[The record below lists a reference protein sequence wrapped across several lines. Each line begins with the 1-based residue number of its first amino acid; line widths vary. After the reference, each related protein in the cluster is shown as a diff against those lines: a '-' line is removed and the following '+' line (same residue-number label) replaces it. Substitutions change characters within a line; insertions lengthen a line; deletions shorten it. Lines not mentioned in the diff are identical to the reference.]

1 MAGNPNRPGRRHA
14 LLARVHIL
22 VKELRMDDDA
32 YREALYGAFGVR
44 SSKALSDGQL
54 AHFADMLARQ
64 LPDKHAQRRRAHPGA
79 PHNLVKP
86 APSAGSG
93 QAPGEPSRNAQL
105 RKIEALLAEAGY
117 PWSYADALAQRICKV
132 ERMAFVPAHALYK
145 IITALEL
152 DAKRHGRA
160 RG

>member
-1 MAGNPNRPGRRHA
+1 MAGHPTKPSRRHA

-22 VKELRMDDDA
+22 AGELRMDDDA

-44 SSKALSDGQL
+44 TSKALSDGQL

-64 LPDKHAQRRRAHPGA
+64 LPERHEQRRRVHPGA

-117 PWSYADALAQRICKV
+117 PWSYADALARRICQV
-132 ERMAFVPAHALYK
+132 ERTAFVPARELYK

-152 DAKRHGRA
+152 DAKRHGRST
-160 RG
+160 G

>member
-1 MAGNPNRPGRRHA
+1 MKPPNPDRRPA

-32 YREALYGAFGVR
+32 YRAALHDAFGVR
-44 SSKALSDGQL
+44 SCRELNEADL
-54 AHFADMLARQ
+54 AHFADCLARQ
-64 LPDKHAQRRRAHPGA
+64 LPERHAQRRRAHPGA

-93 QAPGEPSRNAQL
+93 QAPGESSRNAQL
-105 RKIEALLAEAGY
+105 RKVEALLAEAGY

-132 ERMAFVPAHALYK
+132 ERMAFVPERALYK

>member
-1 MAGNPNRPGRRHA
+1 
-14 LLARVHIL
+14 VHIL
-22 VKELRMDDDA
+22 AKQELGMDDDA
-32 YREALYGAFGVR
+32 YRQALHDAFGVR
-44 SSKALSDGQL
+44 SCKMLNDAELI
-54 AHFADMLARQ
+54 AFADGLARM
-64 LPDKHAQRRRAHPGA
+64 LPDKHPQRRADATDPGRDY
-79 PHNLVKP
+79 PGRPRNIRPGP
-86 APSAGSG
+86 A
-93 QAPGEPSRNAQL
+93 ETSRSAQL

-132 ERMAFVPAHALYK
+132 ERTAFVPEHELYK

>member
-1 MAGNPNRPGRRHA
+1 MAGHPTKPSRRHA

-22 VKELRMDDDA
+22 AGELRMDDDA

-44 SSKALSDGQL
+44 TSKALTDGQL
-54 AHFADMLARQ
+54 AHFADVLARQ
-64 LPDKHAQRRRAHPGA
+64 LPDKHPQRGRDARATNHPGA
-79 PHNLVKP
+79 PHNLRKP
-86 APSAGSG
+86 APE
-93 QAPGEPSRNAQL
+93 GESSRGAQL

-132 ERMAFVPAHALYK
+132 ERMAFVPEHALYK

-152 DAKRHGRA
+152 DAKRHGRST
-160 RG
+160 G

>member
-1 MAGNPNRPGRRHA
+1 MPPKPDRRPA

-22 VKELRMDDDA
+22 VKELRMDEDA
-32 YREALYGAFGVR
+32 YREALHGAFGVR
-44 SSKALSDGQL
+44 SCRDLNEAEL
-54 AHFADMLARQ
+54 AHFADCLARG
-64 LPDKHAQRRRAHPGA
+64 LPERNEQRRRAHPGA

-86 APSAGSG
+86 AP
-93 QAPGEPSRNAQL
+93 EEETSRNAQL

-132 ERMAFVPAHALYK
+132 ERLAFVPERELYK

-152 DAKRHGRA
+152 DARRHGRA